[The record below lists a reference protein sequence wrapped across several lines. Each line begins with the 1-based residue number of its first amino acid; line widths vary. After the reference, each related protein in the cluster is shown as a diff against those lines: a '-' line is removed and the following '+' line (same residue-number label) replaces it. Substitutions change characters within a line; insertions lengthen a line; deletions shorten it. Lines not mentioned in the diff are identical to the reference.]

1 MLRSSYSSRVGFTLT
16 ELIVVMG
23 ILGVLMALLFPAIS
37 TIPAKANEIVCM
49 SHLHQLW
56 IHFSP
61 CATEPDGWPQ
71 LPTGVKPG
79 SPEESRFWL
88 EYSSNSLDVPAS
100 LWLCPTI
107 EKVARRSPGADQ
119 IARIDYLPTLFDS
132 RPGTPNRWPSMP
144 WFSEIANVHG
154 HGNLTVRADGS
165 VQPSVPIGSG
175 GSDAGGGTG
184 GSQHSSHS
192 QPTAPSQP

>member
-1 MLRSSYSSRVGFTLT
+1 MKSSAIFRGSGFTLI
-16 ELIVVMG
+16 ELIVVIG
-23 ILGVLMALLFPAIS
+23 ILGILMALLFPVVS

-71 LPTGVKPG
+71 LPKGVKPG
-79 SPEESRFWL
+79 SPEESQFWF
-88 EYSSNSLDVPAS
+88 EYSSNNLDVPAA

-107 EKVARRSPGADQ
+107 EKVAQQTQSAYKTP
-119 IARIDYLPTLFDS
+119 RIDYLPTLFDS
-132 RPGTPNRWPSMP
+132 RPGTPNRWPAMP

-175 GSDAGGGTG
+175 GSS
-184 GSQHSSHS
+184 GS
-192 QPTAPSQP
+192 APSQP

>member
-1 MLRSSYSSRVGFTLT
+1 MKSSKKLRGSGFTLI
-16 ELIVVMG
+16 ELIVVVG
-23 ILGVLMALLFPAIS
+23 ILGILISLLFPAIS
-37 TIPAKANEIVCM
+37 TVPARANEIVCM

-56 IHFSP
+56 IYFSP

-71 LPTGVKPG
+71 LPNGVKPG

-88 EYSSNSLDVPAS
+88 EYSSNNLDVPAS

-107 EKVARRSPGADQ
+107 EKIARRSPEATKTP
-119 IARIDYLPTLFDS
+119 RIDYLPTLFDS

-154 HGNLTVRADGS
+154 HGNLTVRADGT

-175 GSDAGGGTG
+175 GSAAAAGSGQP
-184 GSQHSSHS
+184 SQSSS
-192 QPTAPSQP
+192 QP